1 MKDYYAQLGVSP
13 DASIETIKS
22 SYRKKASQYHPDRNP
37 DPNAAGKFREA
48 QEAYEVLADEARRQA
63 YDDTR
68 RRSLID
74 DPQAAARQ
82 IWNNIIERAVSQ

>member
-37 DPNAAGKFREA
+37 DPNAAQKFREA
-48 QEAYEVLADEARRQA
+48 QEAYDVLSDEERRKA

-74 DPQAAARQ
+74 DPLAAARQ
-82 IWNNIIERAVSQ
+82 IWNNIVEKAAAK